1 MNIDKI
7 KTIKRLVSDC
17 TSGSKRK
24 KKVLK
29 GIDQCDVTF
38 EGMLSLMES
47 QQWECAAEGQPFHLS
62 FRMGKRILEPDR
74 KVLGINSTL
83 LPSIDRIDNSKGY
96 MMYNIQIV
104 TLGYNNLKNRYGE
117 EYVREWI
124 NLIKKK

>member
-17 TSGSKRK
+17 MSGSKRK

-38 EGMLSLMES
+38 DSMLSLMEY

-74 KVLGINSTL
+74 KALGINSTL
-83 LPSIDRIDNSKGY
+83 LPSIDRIDNNKGY
-96 MMYNIQIV
+96 TMDNIRIV
-104 TLGYNNLKNRYGE
+104 TNGYNQIRGQYE
-117 EYVREWI
+117 DSDVREWI
-124 NLIKKK
+124 NLIKK